1 MTLLFASHLH
11 KKTLQHQDSPLQNK
25 LTGKQHFSLFKSPT
39 LGICLFLTC
48 FSVLFAWGI
57 STIPEYFRDGIT
69 QSNPDAVQYVTLA
82 RNIIDRGSYSRH
94 PTGLGEPD
102 MLRTPAYPLF
112 LISTLAIRC
121 VSIAFITQAILV
133 CGLIILTYRIA
144 NRINGPL
151 CGTISAVLCGTDLLL
166 TVSCF
171 ETMSEILFVFLTV
184 LGFDVL
190 RWPFIESEAS
200 SNSRTRWILGDL
212 ILGFSTLVRPSNL
225 YLPFVIVLSL
235 LLIQKFRTPKL
246 GLLKPSIFFL
256 LSFAVLVAPWIL
268 RNAVVLGV
276 PKLTT
281 VDKHNLVY
289 FVAAGSLQHEH
300 GWSREEAQNHIAN
313 EFQLP
318 TYTHL
323 QNHWIADN
331 KSVKELYYAV
341 SDQSIK
347 IVSQN
352 PQSLIEA
359 SAIGICKATLAHSC
373 GSVAHLTGGKWSSVR
388 DPNQNSPA
396 LYLILGWQ
404 LLHTALLVGLAA
416 IGVVVSIYNKTHRT
430 SLIVMLL
437 TLSYYYLIVA
447 LFGID
452 AVARARISCLPV
464 LFILAGLG
472 GSFIASHI
480 KQASQNKTIHQMT
493 G

>member
-1 MTLLFASHLH
+1 
-11 KKTLQHQDSPLQNK
+11 LQNK
-25 LTGKQHFSLFKSPT
+25 LARKQPLSLFKSPF
-39 LGICLFLTC
+39 LGICLFLSC
-48 FSVLFAWGI
+48 FSVLFAWGFF
-57 STIPEYFRDGIT
+57 TTPEYFADGLT
-69 QSNPDAVQYVTLA
+69 QQNPDAKQYVTLA
-82 RNIIDRGSYSRH
+82 RNIIDRGAYSRH

-121 VSIAFITQAILV
+121 ISTAFVTQAILV

-144 NRINGPL
+144 SRIHGPL
-151 CGTISAVLCGTDLLL
+151 CGTISAILCGTDLLL

-171 ETMSEILFVFLTV
+171 EAMSEVLFVFLTV

-190 RWPFIESEAS
+190 RWPFIELEAS
-200 SNSRTRWILGDL
+200 SNSKARWILGGL
-212 ILGFSTLVRPSNL
+212 ILGFSTLVRPSNI

-235 LLIQKFRTPKL
+235 LLLKQCHTPRL
-246 GLLKPSIFFL
+246 RLLKPSVFFL

-268 RNAVVLGV
+268 RNAIVLGV

-289 FVAAGSLQHEH
+289 FVGAGSYQHKY
-300 GWSREEAQNHIAN
+300 GWSRQEAQNHIAN
-313 EFQLP
+313 EFNLP
-318 TYTHL
+318 SYRQL

-331 KSVKELYYAV
+331 KSVKELYYTV

-347 IVSQN
+347 IVCQH

-359 SAIGICKATLAHSC
+359 SAIGACKATLAHSC
-373 GSVAHLTGGKWSSVR
+373 KSVAHLTGGKWYSIW
-388 DPNQNSPA
+388 NTKQNSPG
-396 LYLILGWQ
+396 LYIILGWQ
-404 LLHTALLVGLAA
+404 LLHTCMLVGLAT
-416 IGVVVSIYNKTHRT
+416 IGVIVSAYRKIHRP
-430 SLIVMLL
+430 SLAVMLL
-437 TLSYYYLIVA
+437 TLAYYYLIVA

-472 GSFIASHI
+472 GSVIASHV
-480 KQASQNKTIHQMT
+480 KQASRNKTIHQTT